1 MRTGRR
7 SAEGDL
13 LVRPRLI
20 GGVLAAATAAV
31 LAAGCSD
38 SANAPAAG
46 GPTAAPPTAA
56 TPTAPVSPEHNAAD
70 VVFAQGMIPHHIQA
84 IAMSSQASSRAASQE
99 VKDLAARIDQEQGPE
114 IERMNQMLDAWGA
127 PRPQPGSTAMPG
139 MPGMPMGDMPMP
151 GMMGEAQMQQLAAQ
165 SGPAF
170 DRVFLQMMIE
180 HHTGAVQMA
189 QTEQAQGLNPQAK
202 ELAGAIVADQQREI
216 TEMQALLGRV

>member
-1 MRTGRR
+1 MR
-7 SAEGDL
+7 S
-13 LVRPRLI
+13 RLI
-20 GGVLAAATAAV
+20 GGVLAASTAAV

-38 SANAPAAG
+38 STNAPTAG
-46 GPTAAPPTAA
+46 APTPAPPASA
-56 TPTAPVSPEHNAAD
+56 TSASAPASPEHNAAD
-70 VVFAQGMIPHHIQA
+70 VVFAQGMLPHHTQA

-114 IERMNQMLDAWGA
+114 VEQMNQMLDAWAA

-139 MPGMPMGDMPMP
+139 MPGMPMSDMPMP

-170 DRVFLQMMIE
+170 DRMFLQMMIE

-189 QTEQAQGLNPQAK
+189 QTEQVQGLNPQAK
-202 ELAGAIVADQQREI
+202 ELAAAVVADQQREI
-216 TEMQALLGRV
+216 TEMQALLTRV

>member
-1 MRTGRR
+1 MR
-7 SAEGDL
+7 S
-13 LVRPRLI
+13 RLI

-38 SANAPAAG
+38 SSNAPAAG
-46 GPTAAPPTAA
+46 APAPATPASAAPAA
-56 TPTAPVSPEHNAAD
+56 APVSPEHNAAD
-70 VVFAQGMIPHHIQA
+70 VVFAQGMLPHHIQA
-84 IAMSSQASSRAASQE
+84 TAMSSQASSRAASQE
-99 VKDLAARIDQEQGPE
+99 VKDLAARIDQAQGPE
-114 IERMNQMLDAWGA
+114 IEQMNQMLDTWGA
-127 PRPQPGSTAMPG
+127 PRPQPGSTA

-165 SGPAF
+165 SGAAF
-170 DRVFLQMMIE
+170 DRMFLQMMIE

-216 TEMQALLGRV
+216 TEMQDLITRV

>member
-1 MRTGRR
+1 
-7 SAEGDL
+7 
-13 LVRPRLI
+13 VRARLI

-38 SANAPAAG
+38 SSNAPAAG
-46 GPTAAPPTAA
+46 APTAPPTSAA
-56 TPTAPVSPEHNAAD
+56 PAGAVSPEHNAAD
-70 VVFAQGMIPHHIQA
+70 VVFAQGMLPHHIQA

-99 VKDLAARIDQEQGPE
+99 VKDLASRIDQEQGPE
-114 IERMNQMLDAWGA
+114 IEQMNQMLDAWGA

-139 MPGMPMGDMPMP
+139 MPGMPMGGMPMP
-151 GMMGEAQMQQLAAQ
+151 GMMGEAGMQQLAAQ

-170 DRVFLQMMIE
+170 DRMFLQMMIE

-202 ELAGAIVADQQREI
+202 ELAGAIISDQQREI
-216 TEMQALLGRV
+216 TEMQALLSRV